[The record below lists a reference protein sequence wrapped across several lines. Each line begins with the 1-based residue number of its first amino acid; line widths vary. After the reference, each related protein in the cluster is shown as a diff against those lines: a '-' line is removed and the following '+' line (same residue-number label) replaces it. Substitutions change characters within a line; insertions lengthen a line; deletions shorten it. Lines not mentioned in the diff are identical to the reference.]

1 MSNIPLFPSAAM
13 PRAALC
19 AAVALALHAV
29 PALPARAELA
39 ATADATTLD
48 RIQVLGSAAR
58 AREVSGAAQ
67 YIGDESLEDFEY
79 TDIQRVLRQAPGVY
93 VVEED
98 GYGLRPNIGI
108 RGSGIDRSGRIT
120 LMEDGVLIAPAT
132 YAAPS
137 AYYFPTTARMHAVE
151 ILKGAA
157 AVRHGPR
164 TTGGA
169 INLISTPIPEA
180 TLGGHASLLLGQD
193 NTALGHAWL
202 GGQQDNG
209 FGFLIET
216 VQQRSDGFKQLDGG
230 GDTGY
235 DLQDALVKLAYTHDT
250 GAGPTQRV
258 ELRLSR
264 NDQDSDETYLGLSD
278 ADFAATPDR
287 RYAASQ
293 LDHLDVEHSD
303 AQLRHTIAFNDHVD
317 LSTVVYRHDT
327 ARAWYKLH
335 NVTGASLGDVLA
347 DPATFAT
354 EYGWLIGN
362 DSPDNAL
369 RIRNNNREYYAKGA
383 QTALGWHIDGDRVSH
398 QLLASVRYHQDEEDR
413 FQQDDRYRMQ
423 DGRLVLTSPGLPGSQ
438 DNRVGSAQAWSYYLA
453 DEISV
458 GRLTLAPGLRYEDI
472 KLERVDYQ
480 RTPDGRQQA
489 PTRVRR
495 NQIGQWIPGFGARW
509 ELGDGWSLLGSV
521 TRGFNP
527 PSPGSSAEAE
537 RSRNYEFGARVDR
550 GGLSG
555 EAVAFYS
562 DYTNLV
568 GTCTASTGGG
578 CTIGDQFDGGQARV
592 GGLEA
597 RVSWTANRDG
607 AVRFPLRAAYT
618 WTDAEFRNSFSS
630 GFEEWGDVVSGD
642 ALPYLPE
649 QLLWLSAGAE
659 GERWSLDLS
668 ATYVGE
674 MRELAGQGAIPA
686 GERVDSATI
695 FDLAASWRITGD
707 LELLGK
713 VENLFDETYLAAR
726 RPSGARPGRPR
737 TAFVGLRYQF

>member
-1 MSNIPLFPSAAM
+1 MPTAQLPRLPS
-13 PRAALC
+13 PNLLC
-19 AAVALALHAV
+19 TAVALALCATPV
-29 PALPARAELA
+29 RAELA
-39 ATADATTLD
+39 AAPDPTTLD
-48 RIQVLGSAAR
+48 RIQVIGSAER
-58 AREVSGAAQ
+58 AREVTGAAQ
-67 YIGDESLEDFEY
+67 YIGEEALEDFEY

-108 RGSGIDRSGRIT
+108 RGSGIDRNSRIT
-120 LMEDGVLIAPAT
+120 VMEDGVLIAPAT
-132 YAAPS
+132 YAAPA
-137 AYYFPTTARMHAVE
+137 AYYFPTAARLHAVE

-169 INLISTPIPEA
+169 LNLVSTPIPDA
-180 TLGGHASLLLGQD
+180 TLGGAASLLFGED
-193 NTALGHAWL
+193 STVLGHGWL

-209 FGFLIET
+209 FGFLVET
-216 VQQRSDGFKQLDGG
+216 VQQRSDGFKRLDGG

-235 DLQDALVKLAYTHDT
+235 DLQDAIVKLAYSHDT
-250 GAGPTQRV
+250 GEGPKQRV
-258 ELRLSR
+258 ELRLGR

-278 ADFAATPDR
+278 ADFAATPYR

-293 LDHLDVEHSD
+293 LDNIQVEHTD
-303 AQLRHTIAFNDHVD
+303 AQLRHTIAFSERVD

-327 ARAWYKLH
+327 TRAWYKLQD
-335 NVTGASLGDVLA
+335 VSGGSLSAVLA
-347 DPATFAT
+347 DPAAFPAQ
-354 EYGWLIGN
+354 YAWLTGG

-369 RIRNNNREYYAKGA
+369 RIRNNNRAYYAQGA
-383 QTALGWHIDGDRVSH
+383 QTALGWRIDGDRASH
-398 QLLASVRYHQDEEDR
+398 QVLASVRYHEDEEDR

-438 DNRVGSAQAWSYYLA
+438 DNRVGSAEAWSYYLA
-453 DEISV
+453 DEITL

-472 KLERVDYQ
+472 RLQRVDYA
-480 RTPDGRQQA
+480 RTPDGRDQA

-495 NQIGQWIPGFGARW
+495 SEVDQWIPGFGASW
-509 ELGDGWSLLGSV
+509 ALGEGWSLFGSV

-527 PSPGSSAEAE
+527 PAPGSDAAAE
-537 RSRNYEFGARVDR
+537 RSRNHEVGVRMDR

-555 EAVAFYS
+555 EAVAFYN
-562 DYTNLV
+562 DYSNLV
-568 GTCTASTGGG
+568 GTCTASTGGD
-578 CTIGDQFDGGQARV
+578 CTIGDQFDGGEARV
-592 GGLEA
+592 SGLEA

-607 AVRFPLRAAYT
+607 DVRFPLRAAYT
-618 WTDAEFRNSFSS
+618 FTDAEFRNSFSS
-630 GFEEWGDVVSGD
+630 DFDEWGDVASGD

-649 QLLWLSAGAE
+649 QLLWVSAGAE
-659 GERWSLDLS
+659 GERWSADLS

-674 MRELAGQGAIPA
+674 MREVAGQGTIPA
-686 GERVDSATI
+686 GERIDSALI
-695 FDLAASWRITGD
+695 FDLAASWRIAGE
-707 LELLGK
+707 LELFGK

-737 TAFVGLRYQF
+737 TAFLGVRYQF